1 VGFEQGGLLV
11 DAVRQHPYSV
21 VLLDEVEKAHPDLMG
36 ILLQVMD
43 HATLT
48 DNTGRKADFRQVT
61 LIMTSNAGS
70 REMSQSAIGFAG
82 DLEQDTKARGKQALE
97 RFFTP
102 EFRNRLDAIVTFRP
116 LSPEVME
123 TIVDKFVMELESQ
136 LRERKVAIDLEPEAR
151 THLARK
157 GFDPVY
163 GARPLNRL
171 VQTEVRNPLTDEILF
186 GRLEH
191 GGTVHVGFDG
201 KTLTFEYE
209 SAPAPGEKV
218 PPEPA
223 GAS

>member
-1 VGFEQGGLLV
+1 
-11 DAVRQHPYSV
+11 
-21 VLLDEVEKAHPDLMG
+21 VLLDEIEKAHPDLMN

-82 DLEQDTKARGKQALE
+82 DREQDTRARGKQALE

-102 EFRNRLDAIVTFRP
+102 EFRNRLDAIVTFKP

-123 TIVDKFVMELESQ
+123 TIVDKFVLELESQ
-136 LRERKVAIDLEPEAR
+136 LRERKVAIDLMPEAR

-186 GRLEH
+186 GRLEN

-201 KTLTFEYE
+201 ESLTFAYD
-209 SAPAPGEKV
+209 SAPPPEPTPPT

-223 GAS
+223 ETA